1 MNRKSLL
8 AAALAAGALMG
19 VANVAQAVPAV
30 VATPGTYPS
39 SSTVYPGHTTV
50 YTHPGQ
56 VVMVQPAPPAPMY
69 EAVPAPREGFIW
81 APGHYVW
88 DGGRYLWRPGEWVA
102 SRPGWAWQAARW
114 EQRSDGSW
122 HLVSGGWVRTADV
135 AVYRDRD
142 GDGVINREDRFPRDP
157 GRW

>member
-1 MNRKSLL
+1 MPSPAASTIAIVGAGVAG
-8 AAALAAGALMG
+8 AAAAIRLAERG
-19 VANVAQAVPAV
+19 VAV
-30 VATPGTYPS
+30 TL
-39 SSTVYPGHTTV
+39 
-50 YTHPGQ
+50 
-56 VVMVQPAPPAPMY
+56 Y

-88 DGGRYLWRPGEWVA
+88 DGSRYLWRPGEWVA

-122 HLVSGGWVRTADV
+122 HLVSGSWVRTADV

-142 GDGVINREDRFPRDP
+142 GDGVINRADRFPRDP